1 MTQTRQGDPSDR
13 ICLIVEDSEVDQI
26 KMTRIVRRS
35 PYGLVPVIANTLE
48 AARKSLTERTPVLIL
63 LDNNLPDGLGANFVK
78 TLAEDPRFTAIPR
91 IIVTDWPSPFMWE
104 KAASAG
110 VSYVLSKSDFDG
122 RHIQAALMGKSDP
135 YLKPQIYSEGR
146 RA

>member
-1 MTQTRQGDPSDR
+1 MNTNNRNVRQKR
-13 ICLIVEDSEVDQI
+13 LCLIVEDSEVDQI

-35 PYGLVPVIANTLE
+35 PYRLSPMIASTLE
-48 AARKSLTERTPVLIL
+48 AARRALIDDTPVLIL
-63 LDNNLPDGLGANFVK
+63 LDNNLPDGLGANFVQ
-78 TLAEDPRFTAIPR
+78 TLAQDPKFKNIPR

-122 RHIQAALMGKSDP
+122 RYIHAALSGQSDP
-135 YLKPQIYSEGR
+135 FLKPQIYSEGR

>member
-1 MTQTRQGDPSDR
+1 MTQTRKGDPSNR

-35 PYGLVPVIANTLE
+35 PYGLVPVIVSTLE
-48 AARKSLTERTPVLIL
+48 AARRTLRDRTPVLFL

-78 TLAEDPRFTAIPR
+78 QLADDDKYRNIPR

-122 RHIQAALMGKSDP
+122 RHIQAALMGKFDP
-135 YLKPQIYSEGR
+135 HLKPQIYTQAH